1 MQPSIASR
9 LADVLADG
17 GWRAKA
23 RPEQLPPAG
32 AWNGWLFLA
41 GRGAG
46 KTRSGAEWICES
58 VETGEAKRIALVAPT
73 AHDARHVMVE
83 GESGILSIAPAWNR
97 PDYEPS
103 RRKLTW
109 KSGAEAFTFSSE
121 EADRLRGPQ
130 FDLAWADELAAWTD
144 PQTAWDMLMLG
155 LRLGR
160 HPRWLATTTPRPIKL
175 LKDLLT
181 RKDVVISRAT
191 TFDNAANLASTF
203 LEAVKAR
210 YEGTRLG
217 RQELNAE
224 LLSDTPGALWQ
235 LDWLDKG
242 RVVRAPELKRIVV
255 AIDPAVSNSEGS
267 DETGIVVAGID
278 HNDHGYVLA
287 DLSGRYGP
295 RDWAIKAVCAYR
307 DHKADRIVAEVNNGG
322 AMVETTLRMVDAS
335 VPYRAVH
342 ASRGKVTRAEPISA
356 LYEQGKI
363 HHVGTFSALEDQ
375 MCSFTSDFDRN
386 RAGYSPDRLDALVW
400 CLTELMTT
408 HRAETKTAAI
418 TGLI

>member
-1 MQPSIASR
+1 MAASSFIYIHP
-9 LADVLADG
+9 LPFSFKFG
-17 GWRAKA
+17 GWH
-23 RPEQLPPAG
+23 RPSLCRPRRLGPTRIT
-32 AWNGWLFLA
+32 LL
-41 GRGAG
+41 GRL
-46 KTRSGAEWICES
+46 SD
-58 VETGEAKRIALVAPT
+58 ET
-73 AHDARHVMVE
+73 
-83 GESGILSIAPAWNR
+83 NR

-109 KSGAEAFTFSSE
+109 KNGAEAFTFSSE

-144 PQTAWDMLMLG
+144 PQACWDMLMLG
-155 LRLGR
+155 LRLGQ

-191 TFDNAANLASTF
+191 TFDNAANLAPTF

-255 AIDPAVSNSEGS
+255 AIDPAVSNNEGS

-278 HNDHGYVLA
+278 HNDHGYEQARQRRAVEWLGPEPTEPADIALLAEIRSWVRSLPEKERAMKMLSVASSGDKMALRAVLNAPSYLTGLDAKMMERIRDEMFRRA
-287 DLSGRYGP
+287 DP
-295 RDWAIKAVCAYR
+295 VQHEKDIAIVKALN
-307 DHKADRIVAEVNNGG
+307 VAE
-322 AMVETTLRMVDAS
+322 
-335 VPYRAVH
+335 RAVDGVLRFIDH
-342 ASRGKVTRAEPISA
+342 E
-356 LYEQGKI
+356 
-363 HHVGTFSALEDQ
+363 VGGIE
-375 MCSFTSDFDRN
+375 
-386 RAGYSPDRLDALVW
+386 
-400 CLTELMTT
+400 EK
-408 HRAETKTAAI
+408 EAA
-418 TGLI
+418 